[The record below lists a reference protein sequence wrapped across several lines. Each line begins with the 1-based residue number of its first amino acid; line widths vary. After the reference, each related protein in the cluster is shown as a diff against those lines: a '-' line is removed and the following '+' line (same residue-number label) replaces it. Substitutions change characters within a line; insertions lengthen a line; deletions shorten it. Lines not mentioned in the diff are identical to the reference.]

1 MHFKLSSGFSYLFSF
16 NFVSGMH
23 CVPSK
28 GAGTGIIVMSVERSH
43 SLPQSCL
50 SEPNGSVI
58 SKPTKTCSEG
68 KAGTLSTIVICSTV
82 YIDACDRARMKI
94 VPCGLS
100 VCNLWLNF
108 PVFVAGGAI
117 ASAPFLRIR
126 VNNHAQETIHHHS
139 NSTTL

>member
-1 MHFKLSSGFSYLFSF
+1 
-16 NFVSGMH
+16 MH

-82 YIDACDRARMKI
+82 YIDACDRARMKDEDCPMWA
-94 VPCGLS
+94 VGVQPVVKFSSLCGRWGYS
-100 VCNLWLNF
+100 F
-108 PVFVAGGAI
+108 SSIPKDQ
-117 ASAPFLRIR
+117 S
-126 VNNHAQETIHHHS
+126 
-139 NSTTL
+139 